1 MCVEKPINKS
11 RFNKQKVQG
20 EAESL
25 ARSRTGNNNNRKKK
39 QQVDWLMI
47 FNYPVD
53 IFFCGGEM
61 MKRRTRCGVCA
72 RALSTGQQEKIFCR
86 VSAHASPPHTTTW
99 ATTPLPPLQLLEV
112 GAGPNKIWEGFI
124 SVIMHSPPIPS
135 NRGKNFWKGGA
146 GRVTATG

>member
-53 IFFCGGEM
+53 IFLRGNDEKTDKM
-61 MKRRTRCGVCA
+61 RRV
-72 RALSTGQQEKIFCR
+72 RALALSQRANKKKSFVQSKMILITSEIQ
-86 VSAHASPPHTTTW
+86 
-99 ATTPLPPLQLLEV
+99 
-112 GAGPNKIWEGFI
+112 NKI
-124 SVIMHSPPIPS
+124 MDLNQNLP
-135 NRGKNFWKGGA
+135 K
-146 GRVTATG
+146 T